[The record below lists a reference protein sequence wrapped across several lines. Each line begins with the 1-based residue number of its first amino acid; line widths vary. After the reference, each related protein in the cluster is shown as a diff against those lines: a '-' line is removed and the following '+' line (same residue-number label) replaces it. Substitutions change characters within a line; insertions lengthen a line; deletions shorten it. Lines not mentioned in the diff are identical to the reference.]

1 MVVEL
6 AGTSAC
12 QPSMVIA
19 PMVPVWRLRVPGEST
34 TVLSDS
40 VTVDVLVDD
49 AALSVALALEA
60 LSVVEAD
67 AAFEPSVTLAEPVW
81 TEAEADEALAMMEL
95 ASEGEIVVVEVEL
108 LSLLFALLDAAR
120 TS

>member
-1 MVVEL
+1 M

-19 PMVPVWRLRVPGEST
+19 PMVPVWRLRVPGAST
-34 TVLSDS
+34 MVLSDS

-67 AAFEPSVTLAEPVW
+67 AAFEPSVTLAE
-81 TEAEADEALAMMEL
+81 
-95 ASEGEIVVVEVEL
+95 EGPP
-108 LSLLFALLDAAR
+108 DAAPVVAVPDAPVADGPPEAVLLIAVSSTTAASLAANAR
-120 TS
+120 M